1 MIQIGLSFRDQEN
14 IRFDLILS
22 LIFSDVKCEAHGH
35 GLFSP
40 LFYVFYKTEYPIE
53 KKYIYIF
60 RYVALN
66 IYSNILLRS

>member
-40 LFYVFYKTEYPIE
+40 LFYVFFYKTEYPIE
-53 KKYIYIF
+53 KSTYTFSAMSHYMFVLIF
-60 RYVALN
+60 C
-66 IYSNILLRS
+66 